1 MRMLSYQ
8 AKVRLKKI
16 LLALGIL
23 ALVLLV
29 VWLCWMVWLQR
40 YIVFT
45 RDGVVFDFG
54 RSTLD
59 LADKD
64 AATAP
69 SRQTMEL
76 NIQILEGEEAQA
88 RQAQGA
94 QPIQGVYADT
104 ELLSGDFDLALE
116 NLSDL
121 EPGTAVLL
129 DVKSKFGNYY
139 YTTGMQGA
147 ELSTAVD
154 AGQMDAL
161 IRDLA
166 GRDVYLIA
174 RVPAFRDSAFAQA
187 HPDCGLALDSGVLW
201 TDEEQ
206 CYWLDPASQ
215 TVVSNLVQLCRELR
229 QLGFD
234 EVVFTDFRIPDSG
247 SIAYSAAAS
256 KEQVL
261 RDAAQA
267 LVAACASDS
276 FTVSFVGGAGFQLPA
291 GRSRLYLEGIAP
303 EQAADTAEK
312 LSVADKA
319 ARLVFLTDT
328 RDTRFEDYSVLRRIS

>member
-16 LLALGIL
+16 LLTLGVL

-59 LADKD
+59 LADKE

-69 SRQTMEL
+69 PQDTMAMH
-76 NIQILEGEEAQA
+76 IQILEGDEAQA
-88 RQAQGA
+88 QQAQSA

-104 ELLSGDFDLALE
+104 ELLSEDFDLALE

-121 EPGTAVLL
+121 EPGTAVML
-129 DVKSKFGNYY
+129 DVKSKFGNFY
-139 YTTGMQGA
+139 YTTSMQGA
-147 ELSTAVD
+147 GQSAAVD

-161 IRDLA
+161 IKDLA

-174 RVPAFRDSAFAQA
+174 RLPAFRDSAFAQA
-187 HPDCGLALDSGVLW
+187 NQDCGLALDSGILW

-215 TVVSNLVQLCRELR
+215 TVVSNLVQICRELR

-256 KEQVL
+256 KDQVL
-261 RDAAQA
+261 KDAAQA

-276 FTVSFVGGAGFQLPA
+276 FTVSFAGGAGFPLPQ

-303 EQAADTAEK
+303 EQAEDTAEK
-312 LSVADKA
+312 ISVTDKSTQ
-319 ARLVFLTDT
+319 LVFLTDT
-328 RDTRFEDYSVLRRIS
+328 RDTRFAEYSVLRRIS